1 MDCELDLVMNLDRE
15 NRLYQEIDRTGLLLF
30 ERGRTVCDVRLFKS
44 AWMDDQAA
52 VQLYQIPFPDEMY
65 LNIVAYHLQQC
76 VEKVLKGALECVGVT
91 VPNTHRIS
99 KLLQM
104 VIQNGANLVVT
115 QWLDD
120 HAEML
125 SEWGAESRY
134 NMDFI
139 VEKRKT
145 DCAIV
150 QIENFLN
157 QNGIRQQLREELKNE
172 QIMEKLLSFLPQNTK
187 RSCSEF
193 DLNCYYIMF
202 AKKIKKQV
210 NTYEPEA
217 GAVKTES

>member
-1 MDCELDLVMNLDRE
+1 MNQF
-15 NRLYQEIDRTGLLLF
+15 QEMWNF
-30 ERGRTVCDVRLFKS
+30 DVKEGVDFYYIKS

-52 VQLYQIPFPDEMY
+52 VKLYQIPFPDEMY

-104 VIQNGANLVVT
+104 VIQNGANLVVA

-134 NMDFI
+134 HMYFI
-139 VEKRKT
+139 V
-145 DCAIV
+145 
-150 QIENFLN
+150 
-157 QNGIRQQLREELKNE
+157 
-172 QIMEKLLSFLPQNTK
+172 EKLLSFLPQNTK